1 MKMPVLVL
9 LYEEPRGDTRLVAIK
24 RKLPPAQP
32 VVPVHKPL
40 LSIHGN
46 VMYDF
51 YYQSHTDTPY
61 LEKDIHQH
69 TVQTTLDIL
78 VKDRYPL
85 HLTFNTSKGNSY
97 LFRDITGVNFRYTQQ
112 DFRQL
117 LLSKARDWDAGKRKQ
132 LQELEK
138 LKLKLDE
145 QWDALN
151 KLRYWFSSPVQLQRM
166 VEQKER
172 AYRRRVTDSLR
183 QLLPVQ
189 GVEGYKAALSGVLQK
204 KADSLKNAVAADSSE
219 ARFLVQYEEKKKKLD
234 SLEKSFAA
242 LEKLYA
248 KQQKAYSAKKGY
260 LMDVLQRSKNPRQM
274 MQDLESMNLP
284 DSILPKGYKTLLAVK
299 SVGIGRTMVDYSELT
314 AKNISIT
321 GVQAEFNPSYYIAFA
336 TGAVDYRFRDFIVND
351 NRVRQ
356 YLNIVRAGV
365 GQRDGNNVIL
375 SFYTGKKQVYNFNT
389 TTSGMGVVETPDYR
403 IMGLSLEGRWQIDR
417 NNYLIGEIAK
427 SSLPYYER
435 KLNHDGLG
443 SSMTSFGDRSNEA
456 YALSGFSYI
465 PLTKTRINAMF
476 KRMGANFQ
484 SFSLYA
490 TGSAQNAWM
499 VKVDQPFFQQ
509 QLMITGSLKQNVYT
523 SVFEHS
529 SYRSSTVFKSIQ
541 ATFRRKK
548 WPVVSVGY
556 YPTSQLMKLSDDRF
570 VENLFYT
577 MSGTASYYYQSGRA
591 TMNTI
596 FSGTR
601 FYNRQVDSNFVYF
614 NSTNLLLNHTVFIGK
629 FTLNGGLSSATNQ
642 DYALYGA
649 DGGVQYKVTN
659 WLEIGGGIKYN
670 YQTVYQ
676 LKQTGYSANTRI
688 NIPKVGEIALMAD
701 KGFVPGVNR
710 QLVSNETGRLTYT
723 KVF

>member
-1 MKMPVLVL
+1 MPVLVL

-32 VVPVHKPL
+32 VLSVHKPL
-40 LSIHGN
+40 ISIHGN

-69 TVQTTLDIL
+69 TVQTTLDIM

-85 HLTFNTSKGNSY
+85 HLTFNTSRGNSY
-97 LFRDITGVNFRYTQQ
+97 LFRDLTGVNFRYTQQ

-138 LKLKLDE
+138 LKVRLDE

-151 KLRYWFSSPVQLQRM
+151 KLRYWFNSPAQLQRM

-172 AYRRRVTDSLR
+172 AYRRRVTDSL
-183 QLLPVQ
+183 QQILTAQ
-189 GVEGYKAALSGVLQK
+189 GIDGYKAAVSGILRE
-204 KADSLKNAVAADSSE
+204 KADSLKSNTMPDSSE
-219 ARFLVQYEEKKKKLD
+219 VRFLALYEQKKKMLD

-248 KQQKAYSAKKGY
+248 KQQKAYTAKKGY

-274 MQDLESMNLP
+274 MQDLESMQLP
-284 DSILPKGYKTLLAVK
+284 DSILPRGYKTLLAVK

-321 GVQAEFNPSYYIAFA
+321 GVQAELNPSYYIAFA

-351 NRVRQ
+351 NRVKQ
-356 YLNIVRAGV
+356 YLNIIRAGA
-365 GQRDGNNVIL
+365 GQRDGNHVIL

-389 TTSGMGVVETPDYR
+389 TAPGNGVAEVPDYR
-403 IMGLSLEGRWQIDR
+403 IMGLSLEGRWQINR
-417 NNYLIGEIAK
+417 HNYLIGEVAK

-435 KLNHDGLG
+435 KVHHDGLG
-443 SSMTSFGDRSNEA
+443 SSMVSFSDHSNEA
-456 YALSGFSYI
+456 YALSGFSFI
-465 PLTKTRINAMF
+465 PLSKTRINAMF

-484 SFSLYA
+484 SFSLYV

-499 VKVDQPFFQQ
+499 VKVDQPFFKE
-509 QLMITGSLKQNVYT
+509 QLLVTGSLKQNVYT
-523 SVFEHS
+523 SIFEHS
-529 SYRSSTVFKSIQ
+529 NYRSTTVFKSIQ

-577 MSGTASYYYQSGRA
+577 MSATASYYYQSRRA
-591 TMNTI
+591 TMNTM

-601 FYNRQVDSNFVYF
+601 FYNRQADSNFVYF
-614 NSTNLLLNHTVFIGK
+614 NSTNLVLNHTVFIGK

-649 DGGVQYKVTN
+649 DGGIQYKVTN

-676 LKQTGYSANTRI
+676 IKQTGYSANTRI
-688 NIPKVGEIALMAD
+688 NIPKVGEVALMAD
-701 KGFVPGVNR
+701 KGFVPGANR

>member
-1 MKMPVLVL
+1 MKMPVLVM
-9 LYEEPRGDTRLVAIK
+9 LYEQPRGDTRLVAIK
-24 RKLPPAQP
+24 RKLPPAAP
-32 VVPVHKPL
+32 VVPIHTPF

-61 LEKDIHQH
+61 LEKEIYQH
-69 TVQTTLDIL
+69 TLQTTLDIL

-85 HLTFNTSKGNSY
+85 HLTLNTNRGNSY
-97 LFRDITGVNFRYTQQ
+97 LFRDITGINFRYTQQ

-117 LLSKARDWDAGKRKQ
+117 LLAKARDWDAGKRKQ
-132 LQELEK
+132 IQELER
-138 LKLKLDE
+138 LKVKLDQ
-145 QWDALN
+145 QWDELN
-151 KLRYWFSSPVQLQRM
+151 KLRYWFNSPAQLQRM
-166 VEQKER
+166 VELKEKAFR
-172 AYRRRVTDSLR
+172 QQVNDSLQR
-183 QLLPVQ
+183 VLTP
-189 GVEGYKAALSGVLQK
+189 EGYKSTISGMVRK
-204 KADSLKNAVAADSSE
+204 RVDSLKSAIERDSIDD
-219 ARFLVQYEEKKKKLD
+219 RFLALYEEKKKKLD
-234 SLEKSFAA
+234 SLEKTFAVT
-242 LEKLYA
+242 EKLYA
-248 KQQKAYSAKKGY
+248 KQQQTYTAKKGY
-260 LMDVLQRSKNPRQM
+260 LMDVLQHSKNPREL
-274 MQDLESMNLP
+274 MQDLEAMNLP
-284 DSILPKGYKTLLAVK
+284 DSILPKGYKTLLAIK
-299 SVGIGRTMVDYSELT
+299 SAGIGRTMVDYSELT

-321 GVQAEFNPSYYIAFA
+321 GGQAEFNPSYYIAFA

-351 NRVRQ
+351 NRIRQ
-356 YLNIVRAGV
+356 YLNIIRAGV
-365 GQRDGNNVIL
+365 GQRDDNHIIL

-389 TTSGMGVVETPDYR
+389 TAPGNGAVEMPDFR
-403 IMGLSLEGRWQIDR
+403 IMGMSLEGRWQIDR
-417 NNYLIGEIAK
+417 NNYLIGEVAK
-427 SSLPYYER
+427 SSLPFYER
-435 KLNHDGLG
+435 KQQHSGLG
-443 SSMTSFGDRSNEA
+443 SSMASFGDRSNEA
-456 YALSGFSYI
+456 YAVSGFSFI
-465 PLTKTRINAMF
+465 PLSKTRVNAMF

-490 TGSAQNAWM
+490 SGAAQNAWM
-499 VKVDQPFFQQ
+499 IKVDQPFFQQ
-509 QLMITGSLKQNVYT
+509 QLIVTGSLKQNVYT
-523 SVFEHS
+523 SIFEHS

-577 MSGTASYYYQSGRA
+577 MSGTASYNYQSGRA
-591 TMNTI
+591 NMNTI

-601 FYNRQVDSNFVYF
+601 FYNRQADSNFVYF
-614 NSTNLLLNHTVFIGK
+614 NSTNLLLSHTVFIGK

-649 DGGVQYKVTN
+649 DGGIQYRITN
-659 WLEIGGGIKYN
+659 WLEIGGGVKYN

-676 LKQTGYSANTRI
+676 LQQTGYSANTRI

-723 KVF
+723 RVF